1 MIRLPRFPALAVLM
15 ASTALASCTTAPPAD
30 RGSQIATPPVVATP
44 APTPAAPQPVLSSCG
59 PNETPFKSNAAA
71 GGGLSIKPL
80 DFTCKKLANG
90 LRIYAMPDKDT
101 ASVSVAVWYDV
112 GSKDDPKGRSGFA
125 HLFEHLMFK
134 STTNLPP
141 EGFDRL
147 TEDAGGF
154 NNASTWND
162 FTNYYETVP
171 ANHLERVLWG
181 EAERMGSL
189 VIDDA
194 NFASE
199 REVVKEELR
208 QSVLSRPYGKLFSLY
223 MPQASYSVHP
233 YGRPGIGSIEDL
245 DAATVGDVR
254 AFHAAYYRPDNAV
267 MVVSGNFDQKQ
278 LDAYVEKYFAD
289 IKTPARPIPR
299 VTAVEPERKEA
310 KSYTVYE
317 PNTPLPAV
325 VVSWPTPDAASPD
338 NPALILMDAILTSGQ
353 SSRLYQSLV
362 YDQQIASDVGSNFEI
377 NAQPGVYALYSILS
391 EGKTAEQGVAAL
403 QGEINKMRDGL
414 VTQAE
419 LDEAR
424 NEIITGALQGRETSD
439 GRADDLARSIIL
451 FKNPR
456 ASDEQ
461 LAKLQ
466 TVTAQDI
473 QRVAKSIMQDTK
485 SVTINYL
492 PEETQKGAAEA
503 TFADAPTIVTSAINI
518 ATADIPVF
526 TLAAEASR
534 VSAPEAGAA
543 VAAKVPPAVEKT
555 LANGLRVVI
564 APKPGLPLISASLR
578 VGAGGSLDPAKKLG
592 LASMTAEL
600 MTRGT
605 KSRSATEIASQI
617 ESLGA
622 SIGASAGPDASDVS
636 ISTRSDKVGAA
647 FAIMADVVQNP
658 AFDGEELKR
667 ARQETLDGLMLQ
679 LRQPSSV
686 GSMAMTRALF
696 GAAPYG
702 NVMTP
707 ETLKALNTK
716 DLLAF
721 HRSAW
726 KPGSSVLVIA
736 GDITP
741 EAGFKLAETA
751 FGGWA
756 GATGGA
762 AATTATAAK
771 TPAPKSVVVD
781 IPQVGQ
787 AAVLLGR
794 VGPSRLSTDYVQTA
808 VANAVLGDGY
818 SSRLNSEIRIK
829 RGLSYGA
836 RSGLSARKSSGPI
849 VASAQ
854 TRNDAVPQVID
865 LMISEFTRLG
875 NEPIGDKELAARK
888 AYIIGGF
895 GRSVETTSGVAGQ
908 YSALAQFGLPLE
920 KLQTYSSDI
929 AAVTAEQAG
938 AAARN
943 YFDPAKATL
952 VVVGDAAKFWDDV
965 KAKRGGMERINI
977 EKLKLGSPTLK

>member
-1 MIRLPRFPALAVLM
+1 
-15 ASTALASCTTAPPAD
+15 
-30 RGSQIATPPVVATP
+30 
-44 APTPAAPQPVLSSCG
+44 
-59 PNETPFKSNAAA
+59 
-71 GGGLSIKPL
+71 
-80 DFTCKKLANG
+80 
-90 LRIYAMPDKDT
+90 
-101 ASVSVAVWYDV
+101 
-112 GSKDDPKGRSGFA
+112 
-125 HLFEHLMFK
+125 
-134 STTNLPP
+134 
-141 EGFDRL
+141 
-147 TEDAGGF
+147 
-154 NNASTWND
+154 
-162 FTNYYETVP
+162 
-171 ANHLERVLWG
+171 
-181 EAERMGSL
+181 
-189 VIDDA
+189 
-194 NFASE
+194 
-199 REVVKEELR
+199 
-208 QSVLSRPYGKLFSLY
+208 
-223 MPQASYSVHP
+223 
-233 YGRPGIGSIEDL
+233 
-245 DAATVGDVR
+245 
-254 AFHAAYYRPDNAV
+254 
-267 MVVSGNFDQKQ
+267 
-278 LDAYVEKYFAD
+278 
-289 IKTPARPIPR
+289 
-299 VTAVEPERKEA
+299 
-310 KSYTVYE
+310 
-317 PNTPLPAV
+317 
-325 VVSWPTPDAASPD
+325 
-338 NPALILMDAILTSGQ
+338 
-353 SSRLYQSLV
+353 
-362 YDQQIASDVGSNFEI
+362 
-377 NAQPGVYALYSILS
+377 
-391 EGKTAEQGVAAL
+391 
-403 QGEINKMRDGL
+403 
-414 VTQAE
+414 
-419 LDEAR
+419 
-424 NEIITGALQGRETSD
+424 
-439 GRADDLARSIIL
+439 
-451 FKNPR
+451 
-456 ASDEQ
+456 
-461 LAKLQ
+461 
-466 TVTAQDI
+466 
-473 QRVAKSIMQDTK
+473 
-485 SVTINYL
+485 
-492 PEETQKGAAEA
+492 
-503 TFADAPTIVTSAINI
+503 
-518 ATADIPVF
+518 
-526 TLAAEASR
+526 
-534 VSAPEAGAA
+534 
-543 VAAKVPPAVEKT
+543 
-555 LANGLRVVI
+555 
-564 APKPGLPLISASLR
+564 
-578 VGAGGSLDPAKKLG
+578 
-592 LASMTAEL
+592 
-600 MTRGT
+600 
-605 KSRSATEIASQI
+605 
-617 ESLGA
+617 
-622 SIGASAGPDASDVS
+622 
-636 ISTRSDKVGAA
+636 
-647 FAIMADVVQNP
+647 MADVVQNP
-658 AFDGEELKR
+658 AFAGEELKR

-836 RSGLSARKSSGPI
+836 RSGLAARKSSGPI

-854 TRNDAVPQVID
+854 TRNDAVPQVVD